1 VKPVENPQLTL
12 STVLESE
19 PEPVENVQPNQ
30 TVETPTEN
38 PTSLSFSVSQ
48 ETESTGSE
56 LVAGSAGF
64 TPPSLSAETD
74 HRAILDRE
82 NYKF

>member
-1 VKPVENPQLTL
+1 VKPVENPQPIL
-12 STVLESE
+12 STVPESE
-19 PEPVENVQPNQ
+19 PEPAEHVQPTQ

-64 TPPSLSAETD
+64 TPPSLSAEAEPPAED
-74 HRAILDRE
+74 A
-82 NYKF
+82 